1 MWELV
6 HKVVKGHEAIKGS
19 NKTIFCQIVGH
30 YRVLMTSSEPE
41 TRTGQCFAAHAGR
54 ARV

>member
-6 HKVVKGHEAIKGS
+6 HKVVKGHEAIKRS
-19 NKTIFCQIVGH
+19 NKAIFCQIVGH
-30 YRVLMTSSEPE
+30 YRVLMTSSE
-41 TRTGQCFAAHAGR
+41 TRTGQCFATQAGR